1 MVPDGFHFLPSMNTL
16 DWTILM
22 SDWMQ
27 AQSVTFRILNG
38 GSQST
43 MDDDGA

>member
-1 MVPDGFHFLPSMNTL
+1 MVPDRSLSLPSMNTL
-16 DWTILM
+16 DWTNIM